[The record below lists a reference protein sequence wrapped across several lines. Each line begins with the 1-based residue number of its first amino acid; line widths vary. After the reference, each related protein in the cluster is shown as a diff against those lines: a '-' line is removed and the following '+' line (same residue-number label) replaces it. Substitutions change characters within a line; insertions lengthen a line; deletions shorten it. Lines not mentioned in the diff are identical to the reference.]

1 MKNITMAH
9 SIPRTVRAKT
19 APLTPQLIPHHPS
32 PTTSSVATLRHLPI
46 RSPHPFFPKDSKAH
60 PVSSRKTTRE
70 AALSVEFNS
79 FHPRKS

>member
-9 SIPRTVRAKT
+9 TIPRTVRVKT

-32 PTTSSVATLRHLPI
+32 RAASSVATLRHLPI
-46 RSPHPFFPKDSKAH
+46 RSPHTFFPKGSKAH
-60 PVSSRKTTRE
+60 PVSSRKATRE